1 MRRRASAIAV
11 GLEFLMSSS
20 HNITEVIGA
29 DISQREIVLAWARSQ
44 RPCRTISNSRGAI
57 LAWLK
62 QLPEGCVIGM
72 EATGRLHHM
81 LADLAA
87 AHGHSVY
94 VVNPKHLSEYAKGVG
109 QRAKTDPLDAALI
122 ARYLERERDEL
133 HPYTSPSALQRKL
146 RDLISQ
152 RAALVRHTTA
162 LKQSIEATGN
172 EFNRALKRAHQAALK
187 SLSTLLAEMNNEL
200 KRTIAANTLLES
212 KRKQLQTITGVGF
225 INSVALTQRFDRTA
239 FANSDAVV
247 AAYGLDPRP
256 RDSGNQVGK
265 RRLTKQGN
273 SEDRRL
279 IYLAA
284 QSACKT
290 KLFAPIYR
298 ALLGKGFS
306 TTEAILIIARKL
318 LRIAFALWTTGT
330 SFDPQKVGKN
340 TCNKP

>member
-1 MRRRASAIAV
+1 
-11 GLEFLMSSS
+11 MSGS
-20 HNITEVIGA
+20 HNLTEVIGA
-29 DISQREIVLAWARSQ
+29 DISGREIVLAWARSQ
-44 RPCRTISNSRGAI
+44 RPCLSIKNSRAAI

-62 QLPEGCVIGM
+62 QLPEGCVMGM

-94 VVNPKHLSEYAKGVG
+94 VVNPKHVAAYARGVG
-109 QRAKTDPLDAALI
+109 QRAKTDPLDAAVI
-122 ARYLERERDEL
+122 ARYLDREREEL
-133 HPYTSPSALQRKL
+133 HPYTSPSTLQRKL

-162 LKQSIEATGN
+162 LKQSIEATGK
-172 EFNRALKRAHQAALK
+172 EFDRALKRAHQGAIK
-187 SLSTLLAEMNNEL
+187 SLSKLLAEINNEL
-200 KRTIAANTLLES
+200 KRTIAANVELER
-212 KRKQLQTITGVGF
+212 KRKQLHTITGVGF
-225 INSVALTQRFDRTA
+225 INSVALTHRFDRTA

-256 RDSGNQVGK
+256 RDSGEKLGK

-273 SEDRRL
+273 PEDRRL

-284 QSACKT
+284 QSASKT
-290 KLFAPIYR
+290 KLFSPLYR
-298 ALLGKGFS
+298 SLLAKGFS

-318 LRIAFALWTTGT
+318 LRIAFALWTTDT

-340 TCNKP
+340 TCQKP